1 VDPEVVRQHLDE
13 ERVRLNGLR
22 AEYEDE
28 HLTTESELDSLAELS
43 ANAQHQADIGTE
55 TFNRERDLTILEHI
69 DAELSDVEH
78 ALRRLEEGTYGVCEA
93 CSGPIGDDRLEA
105 VPAARFCL
113 RDQARAEME
122 VRVQS
127 RQASQ

>member
-1 VDPEVVRQHLDE
+1 VDPEVVRQHLDD
-13 ERVRLNGLR
+13 ERVRLAGLR
-22 AEYEDE
+22 SEYEDE

-55 TFNRERDLTILEHI
+55 TFNRERDLSILEHI

-78 ALRRLEEGTYGVCEA
+78 ALRRLEDGSYGVCEA
-93 CSGPIGDDRLEA
+93 CGRPIGDDRLEA

-113 RDQARAEME
+113 QDQARAEDE
-122 VRVQS
+122 FRAHFGQP
-127 RQASQ
+127 AE